1 MTRSEEV
8 HSKGFD
14 LFSSQYNLQDIDDPL
29 AYRKIK
35 VGVKNLD
42 DAILNLGTYNSN
54 LPKYNGIS
62 KGMILQAL
70 ANNDLKELRRI
81 SNLFYSVSGM
91 YQRFQWS

>member
-14 LFSSQYNLQDIDDPL
+14 WFGSTYTLQDVEGPWD
-29 AYRKIK
+29 YRKIK
-35 VGVKNLD
+35 VGPKTLD
-42 DAILNLGTYNSN
+42 DAVLNLGSYNQA

-70 ANNDLKELRRI
+70 ANND
-81 SNLFYSVSGM
+81 
-91 YQRFQWS
+91 